1 MEKSKAVAPSMDINP
16 YTAPNVSTNEGEQDW
31 SDSIWSLGSDHEHSD
46 RSNLEENN
54 QSGTGGNRLI
64 KEPKEENR
72 SSSPGI
78 PLSPA
83 KTVQIRKKY
92 SSTRSPM
99 RIAQKQRSLEERS
112 LNTFC
117 SRPQIS
123 TSRSSDPCP
132 DEKMRRPFFGL
143 DCYELLRRNSMPVRL
158 KTRPNPQELPRARLE
173 RRPESWEHSVPVSSA
188 INRARL
194 ILLRTS
200 LSEDQPSQPSPEVWR
215 TKPPRP
221 PMLSTQGTESVPV
234 GHVAE
239 IVNRV
244 ESQLLQLEGGER
256 IPAGSQFAS
265 RSSMDTGDRDGSLS
279 TQQSVGHPTAS
290 ARHNSETLVNKR
302 LLLVDKAREQP
313 SESATDLAPVYELPQ
328 IRAHADFRK
337 LSASNEPPKVTDH
350 RRREIPSAT
359 TIQLHQEQASYS
371 GQGERPEGCRRHVS
385 ATQPYEPFFA
395 RMTTSLAEQSR
406 SRRNSDTKVTRT
418 NFSTKF
424 STSNNF
430 ENPNTNSAE
439 LEKMAVVRTCHE
451 GEHMKQQPRMPVVE
465 EQIRTHNKQTE
476 SCNSSKGWLPESDS
490 TFLEDPRFPNF
501 PSLSSVLSAGSKAA
515 VTAFS
520 PPPNQIPPLLSSS
533 LQRTC
538 IHVSRL
544 DPTTTVSQ
552 SHRITRALT
561 LPTTT
566 TYRQRTPLPPRL
578 VDDSTSISDSSELH
592 SSASHGPSVS
602 LFELLHFCHLETVML
617 HSNLFAARLRPVWW
631 ADDPLTCLGLR
642 VTNVRLRLPEA
653 WILKVGS
660 AHYAPPA
667 GNVHAMATHPDSA
680 FKPVTPRH
688 NRGQPSVLL
697 IEEVYQGLPAATVPE
712 LRVGQILV
720 ELNGVS
726 LLSTVTHMD
735 KLRLLRSTLL
745 NVFRA
750 LDAGWC
756 RGLALTVATPC
767 KPVSR
772 SDRGELAIQD
782 VPEPSIMLPKFVEL
796 SIRRPPPPVPPRR
809 RQQEQ
814 EEYNNP
820 ESDVSIQNS
829 MTSSL
834 LRADSSSSC
843 SSCSSNQDRVLYGR
857 SCR

>member
-1 MEKSKAVAPSMDINP
+1 MDINP

-337 LSASNEPPKVTDH
+337 LSASNEPPK
-350 RRREIPSAT
+350 
-359 TIQLHQEQASYS
+359 
-371 GQGERPEGCRRHVS
+371 
-385 ATQPYEPFFA
+385 
-395 RMTTSLAEQSR
+395 
-406 SRRNSDTKVTRT
+406 
-418 NFSTKF
+418 
-424 STSNNF
+424 
-430 ENPNTNSAE
+430 
-439 LEKMAVVRTCHE
+439 
-451 GEHMKQQPRMPVVE
+451 
-465 EQIRTHNKQTE
+465 
-476 SCNSSKGWLPESDS
+476 
-490 TFLEDPRFPNF
+490 
-501 PSLSSVLSAGSKAA
+501 
-515 VTAFS
+515 
-520 PPPNQIPPLLSSS
+520 
-533 LQRTC
+533 RTC

-809 RQQEQ
+809 RQQVELIC
-814 EEYNNP
+814 EFNCSP
-820 ESDVSIQNS
+820 EA
-829 MTSSL
+829 L
-834 LRADSSSSC
+834 
-843 SSCSSNQDRVLYGR
+843 
-857 SCR
+857 